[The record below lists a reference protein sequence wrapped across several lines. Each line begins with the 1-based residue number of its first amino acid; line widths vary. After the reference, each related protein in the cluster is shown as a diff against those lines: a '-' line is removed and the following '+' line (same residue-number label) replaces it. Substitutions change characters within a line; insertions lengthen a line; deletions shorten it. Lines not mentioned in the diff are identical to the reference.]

1 MTQSLE
7 QPSRSSTH
15 QELVDK
21 WTETMSTERDR
32 QSLSGIVNVVSYAEG
47 KYLEM
52 QPELAERSMA
62 HLLAV
67 ASSLDGL
74 QVDCETIVASVLH
87 GVRAELDLGLDVIEK
102 QFGKA
107 VAILVEGVG
116 RMDVIQEYSDHGVH
130 QEVHE
135 LRTENLRKMLLAMV
149 DDVRVVLIKLAE
161 RLELMRSLKQVSND
175 IRRFI
180 ARETLD
186 IFSPLANR
194 LGIWQYKWELEDLS
208 LRYLEPD
215 AYSRIAGQLAE
226 RRVDREK
233 FIKSFVELLQ
243 KELQN
248 SGIQATIS
256 GRPKHIYSIWK
267 KMKRKDLEF
276 EHIFDVRAVRI
287 LVDDTPSCYTALG
300 VVHTLWSHIAGEFDD
315 YIATP
320 KENNYQ
326 SIHTAVIGPKGN
338 VVEVQ
343 IRSKEMHQDSELGI
357 AAHWRYKESAKKSEG
372 LDRKVL
378 WLRQLLEWKEEVA
391 HADDI
396 VKQFQSDAFEDRVYV
411 FTPKGNVID
420 LPEGA
425 TPLDFAYAIHTEV
438 GHRCRGAKVNRRI
451 VPLTYALKT
460 GEQVEVL
467 TVKKGGPSRDWV
479 NPHLGYLHTS
489 KARARVLRWF
499 KEENYEDNISS
510 GRNAL
515 EKELQRLGLSDV
527 KFEKLAGGLDFKKVD
542 DFLAA
547 IGSGDLKIS
556 QAVSGLRNRI
566 EPGSKDLAAGE
577 WAARRQRKDSHDSFT
592 IQGVGNLLTQ
602 MGRCC
607 NPLPGDLIVGYI
619 TQNRGVTIHRQ
630 DCANALNMI
639 TRHRERLVEVDWGVE
654 QDTAYPVEL
663 QILAYDRSYLLH
675 DISAVLSDAGINVI
689 GVNTRSDK
697 KENIAYIS
705 MTVEVSDIQKLSKVV
720 NQIAQV
726 ANVTDVRRVTQ

>member
-1 MTQSLE
+1 ME
-7 QPSRSSTH
+7 A
-15 QELVDK
+15 
-21 WTETMSTERDR
+21 MSAERDN
-32 QSLSGIVNVVSYAEG
+32 QSLSQINEVVLFAEK
-47 KYLEM
+47 KYLEL
-52 QPELAERSMA
+52 QPELAKSSMA

-67 ASSLDGL
+67 ARSLDNL
-74 QVDCETIVASVLH
+74 QVDYETVVASVLH
-87 GVRAELDLGLDVIEK
+87 GVRTELDLGLDVIEK

-107 VAILVEGVG
+107 VSVLVEGVG
-116 RMDVIQEYSDHGVH
+116 RMDVIQEYSDHGVY
-130 QEVHE
+130 QNINE
-135 LRTENLRKMLLAMV
+135 LSTENLRKMLLAMV

-161 RLELMRSLKQVSND
+161 RLELMRSLKQISTEL
-175 IRRFI
+175 RYFI

-186 IFSPLANR
+186 IFTPLANR

-208 LRYLEPD
+208 LRYLEPEV
-215 AYSRIAGQLAE
+215 YSQIAGQLAE

-233 FIKSFVELLQ
+233 FIESFVEILQ
-243 KELQN
+243 KELKKT
-248 SGIQATIS
+248 GIQAAIS
-256 GRPKHIYSIWK
+256 GRPKHIYSILK
-267 KMKRKDLEF
+267 KMKRKDIDF
-276 EHIFDVRAVRI
+276 AQIFDVRAVRI
-287 LVDDTPSCYTALG
+287 LVEDTPSCYTALG
-300 VVHTLWSHIAGEFDD
+300 VVHTLWPHIAGEFDD

-326 SIHTAVIGPKGN
+326 SIHTAVIGPEGN

-343 IRSKEMHQDSELGI
+343 IRSKEMHQDSERGI
-357 AAHWRYKESAKKSEG
+357 AAHWRYKENTKKNEG

-378 WLRQLLEWKEEVA
+378 WLRQLLEWKEEVS

-489 KARARVLRWF
+489 KGRARVLRWF

-527 KFEKLAGGLDFKKVD
+527 SYEKLATGLEFKKVD
-542 DFLAA
+542 AFLAA
-547 IGSGDLKIS
+547 IGSGELKIS
-556 QAVSGLRNRI
+556 QAVYRLRDRI
-566 EPGSKDLAAGE
+566 EPETNKLATGE
-577 WAARRQRKDSHDSFT
+577 WAAPRQHTKSHDGFT

-607 NPLPGDLIVGYI
+607 NPLPGDPIVGYI
-619 TQNRGVTIHRQ
+619 TQNRGVTIHRK
-630 DCANALNMI
+630 DCANALNMV
-639 TRHRERLVEVDWGVE
+639 TRQRERLVEVDWGAD

-697 KENIAYIS
+697 NENVAYIS